1 MGLPD
6 ENSNAAARVTRALYQ
21 STAAALLLL
30 AHPAKTESGDAS
42 VRGAG
47 ELSADLDVLWN
58 IHRVNGYI
66 RRAKCEKDRDPD
78 LENSALDFSIDPWK
92 TGTRLSRRSHPWK
105 TGMRLSRRSHAH
117 HSESV
122 EEAILAALKEAP
134 AGLKRSDLT
143 LSVKEVCGL
152 GTTTTRDAVA
162 CLKSS
167 GAITETNR
175 RLFLRNETCSH

>member
-1 MGLPD
+1 MDTLAKVMGLPD
-6 ENSNAAARVTRALYQ
+6 ENSNAAAARVTRALYALNQ
-21 STAAALLLL
+21 NTSAALLLL
-30 AHPAKTESGDAS
+30 AHPAKTDSHETS

-58 IHRVNGYI
+58 IHRVGGHI

-92 TGTRLSRRSHPWK
+92 TGT
-105 TGMRLSRRSHAH
+105 RLSRRSHAH

-167 GAITETNR
+167 GAITETDR
-175 RLFLRNETCSH
+175 RLFLRN